1 MDEKTV
7 KQRIKAYRKQSK
19 LSQKEIADQ
28 IGISRNAYIGIEN
41 GDTRIFNE
49 KLQKIAELTD
59 TTIEK
64 LVLGYEPVENAE
76 YKLGEA
82 KMDFDEKYRRLQED
96 YEARIREKDDTIAL
110 LKKLV
115 DSLQESLKSSGGPGG
130 RLRRGRKGPHRGACL
145 CRGRHT
151 AAGLLPSASG
161 RFQEDDSRP

>member
-1 MDEKTV
+1 MISIKTTPFRYNFIVYLLDKTLAMDEKTV

-96 YEARIREKDDTIAL
+96 YEARTREKDDTIAL

-115 DSLQESLKSSGGPGG
+115 DSLQESLKSKDSII
-130 RLRRGRKGPHRGACL
+130 A
-145 CRGRHT
+145 
-151 AAGLLPSASG
+151 LL
-161 RFQEDDSRP
+161 QK

>member
-1 MDEKTV
+1 MNLGNLIFVYKTLAMDEQTV

-19 LSQKEIADQ
+19 LSQKEIADK

-64 LVLGYEPVENAE
+64 LVLGYEPVENADI
-76 YKLGEA
+76 KLGEA
-82 KMDFDEKYRRLQED
+82 KTEFNEKFRTMQLD
-96 YEARIREKDDTIAL
+96 YEARIKEKDDTIAL

-115 DSLQESLKSSGGPGG
+115 DSLQESLRSKDSII
-130 RLRRGRKGPHRGACL
+130 A
-145 CRGRHT
+145 
-151 AAGLLPSASG
+151 LL
-161 RFQEDDSRP
+161 QK

>member
-49 KLQKIAELTD
+49 KLQKIAEVTD

-115 DSLQESLKSSGGPGG
+115 DSLQESLKSKDSII
-130 RLRRGRKGPHRGACL
+130 A
-145 CRGRHT
+145 
-151 AAGLLPSASG
+151 LL
-161 RFQEDDSRP
+161 QK

>member
-1 MDEKTV
+1 MISIKTTPFRYNFIVYLLDKTLAMDEKTV

-82 KMDFDEKYRRLQED
+82 KMDFDQKYRRLQED

-115 DSLQESLKSSGGPGG
+115 DSLQESLKSKDSII
-130 RLRRGRKGPHRGACL
+130 A
-145 CRGRHT
+145 
-151 AAGLLPSASG
+151 LL
-161 RFQEDDSRP
+161 QK

>member
-7 KQRIKAYRKQSK
+7 KQRIKAYRKESK
-19 LSQKEIADQ
+19 LSQKEIADK

-64 LVLGYEPVENAE
+64 LVLGYEPIENAE

-82 KMDFDEKYRRLQED
+82 KTEFDQKYRHLKEE
-96 YEARIREKDDTIAL
+96 YETRIREKDDTIAL

-115 DSLQESLKSSGGPGG
+115 DSLQESLKSKDSII
-130 RLRRGRKGPHRGACL
+130 A
-145 CRGRHT
+145 
-151 AAGLLPSASG
+151 LL
-161 RFQEDDSRP
+161 QK

>member
-1 MDEKTV
+1 
-7 KQRIKAYRKQSK
+7 
-19 LSQKEIADQ
+19 
-28 IGISRNAYIGIEN
+28 
-41 GDTRIFNE
+41 
-49 KLQKIAELTD
+49 

-115 DSLQESLKSSGGPGG
+115 DSLQESLKSKDSII
-130 RLRRGRKGPHRGACL
+130 A
-145 CRGRHT
+145 
-151 AAGLLPSASG
+151 LL
-161 RFQEDDSRP
+161 QK

>member
-1 MDEKTV
+1 MISIKTTSFRYNFIVYLLDKTLAMDEKTV

-82 KMDFDEKYRRLQED
+82 KMDFDQKYRRLQED

-115 DSLQESLKSSGGPGG
+115 DSLQESLKSKDSII
-130 RLRRGRKGPHRGACL
+130 A
-145 CRGRHT
+145 
-151 AAGLLPSASG
+151 LL
-161 RFQEDDSRP
+161 QK